1 MIIAFFSLFKSL
13 ICFVIAVGIVYGS
26 VEFAFNF
33 YKFYP
38 EVPQWY
44 KNLLCGAT
52 IVMAIIIFLIG
63 VI

>member
-13 ICFVIAVGIVYGS
+13 ICCAIAVGIIYGS

-44 KNLLCGAT
+44 KNLLCGTA
-52 IVMAIIIFLIG
+52 IAIAIIIFLIG